1 MKFAIAAAGLATLGG
16 CPQQTDA
23 FVARIS
29 SITGTPQSALLGA
42 SREGPWQERR
52 EKRLGGRMMKMKSQA
67 TQAPAETAVTSSEDS
82 SKRVY
87 LLNEGNKDMKMLL
100 GGKGA
105 NLCEMAKLTLP
116 VPPAFIITT
125 ETCLEYFKEGTGDL
139 PKALDYSDALK
150 ALEEDTGKKF
160 GDPKKPLLV
169 SVRSGAPA
177 SMPGMMDTV
186 LNLGL
191 NDEIVQG
198 IIETT
203 GNERFAYDTYR
214 RFLNMYSDVVMG
226 LEKEPFEEVITE
238 MKKKKGIKLDVEMQA
253 ADWKEVVEEFKKLNP
268 NVPDDPREQLRG
280 AILAVF
286 RSWNNDRAIRY
297 RSYNGIPDEWGTA
310 VSVQAMAYGNM
321 NDGCGTGVAFS
332 RNPSTGENKF
342 FGEFLPNA
350 AGEDVVAGIRTPQPL
365 EEMAAKWPEVYDELF
380 KYQDKLENY
389 YGDMQDIEFT
399 VEDGRLYMLQC
410 RNGKRTAK
418 ASVKIAVDMV
428 KEGTLSERDAL
439 LRIPA
444 NQMDFFLHPTLDPSA
459 EKTLIAEGLPASP
472 GAATGKIVFTPDDAE
487 AMANVG
493 EDVILVRKETT
504 PEDIH
509 GMKSAQGVLTSLGGM
524 TSHAAV
530 VARGMGKCCVSGC
543 TAAEVDLSQK
553 TLTLGDRVLNEHD
566 VITVDGS
573 TGEVYLGTVDR
584 RSAAED
590 EDFQTVLKWADD
602 LRKLKVLTNA
612 DTPDQATTARN
623 LGSEGIGLCRTEHMF
638 FDPERISVMRAMIV
652 SEGREERIQHLNKM
666 AEFQR
671 EDVAAL
677 LKAMDGLPVTIRLL
691 DPPLHEFLPH
701 SKEDMQ
707 ALADTVGKPL
717 SVIED
722 RVAQLQEVN
731 PMLGFRGCRL
741 SVVYPEIT
749 EMQAKA
755 VAAGAAECKKAGLDP
770 RPEIMVPVVSTAR
783 ELKLIVP
790 RIEEA
795 VREELAETGQQVK
808 IPVGTMIELPRAC
821 QTADEIVETDGVSF
835 VSFGTN
841 DLTQS
846 VWGFSRDDAI
856 KFIGRYSE
864 QGLLD
869 FDPFAR
875 IDEDGVGGLV
885 SSALAKAREAA
896 PETKVGICGE
906 HGGEP
911 QSVKFFHDQ
920 SFDYVSCSPFRVP
933 IARIAAGQAAATELV
948 KAEEDKLYRES
959 ITNLKNLRKK
969 GSGSKKEQ

>member
-1 MKFAIAAAGLATLGG
+1 
-16 CPQQTDA
+16 
-23 FVARIS
+23 
-29 SITGTPQSALLGA
+29 
-42 SREGPWQERR
+42 
-52 EKRLGGRMMKMKSQA
+52 MKSQA
-67 TQAPAETAVTSSEDS
+67 TRVKADAPSGSAATDDV
-82 SKRVY
+82 KRVY
-87 LLNEGNKDMKMLL
+87 LLHEGNKDMKLLL

-105 NLCEMAKLTLP
+105 NLCEMAKLSLP
-116 VPPAFIITT
+116 VPPAFVITT
-125 ETCLEYFKEGTGDL
+125 ETCLEYFKEGTGNL
-139 PKALDYSDALK
+139 PAALNYEAELK
-150 ALEEDTGKKF
+150 VLEDDTGKKF
-160 GDPKKPLLV
+160 GDPSNPLLV

-191 NDEIVQG
+191 NDDIVQG
-198 IIETT
+198 IIDST

-214 RFLNMYSDVVMG
+214 RFLNMYSDVVMN
-226 LEKEPFEEVITE
+226 LDKEPFEEVITE
-238 MKKKKGIKLDVEMQA
+238 IKKKKGVKLDLEMEA
-253 ADWKEVVEEFKKLNP
+253 HDWKEVVDRFKKLNP
-268 NVPDDPREQLRG
+268 NVPTDPREQLRG
-280 AILAVF
+280 AVLAVF

-365 EEMAAKWPEVYDELF
+365 EEMAEKWPEVYAELY
-380 KYQDKLENY
+380 KYQEQLEKY

-399 VEDGRLYMLQC
+399 VENGRLYMLQC

-428 KEGTLSERDAL
+428 KEGTLTQSEAL

-459 EKTLIAEGLPASP
+459 DKTLIGEGLPASP

-487 AMANVG
+487 AMANIG

-509 GMKSAQGVLTSLGGM
+509 GMKSAQGVLTALGGM

-543 TAAEVDLSQK
+543 TAADVDIAGKSLK
-553 TLTLGDRVLNEHD
+553 LDGLELKEHD
-566 VITVDGS
+566 IITIDGS

-590 EDFQTVLKWADD
+590 EDFQTVLKWADEA
-602 LRKLKVLTNA
+602 RTLKVLTNA
-612 DTPDQATTARN
+612 DTPEQAATARS
-623 LGSEGIGLCRTEHMF
+623 LGAQGIGLCRSEHMF
-638 FDPERISVMRAMIV
+638 FDPERISAIRAMIV
-652 SEGREERIQHLNKM
+652 SEEKEERIRHLDTM
-666 AEFQR
+666 AVFQR
-671 EDVAAL
+671 EDIKGI
-677 LKAMDGLPVTIRLL
+677 LKEMDGLPVTVRLL

-701 SKEDMQ
+701 SIEDVQ

-717 SVIED
+717 SVVQD

-749 EMQAKA
+749 EMQARA
-755 VAAGAAECKKAGLDP
+755 VAAAAAANKKAGLDP
-770 RPEIMVPVVSTAR
+770 KPEIMVPVVSTAK
-783 ELKLIVP
+783 ELRLIVP
-790 RIEEA
+790 RIQAA
-795 VREELAETGQQVK
+795 VADELEKAGVK
-808 IPVGTMIELPRAC
+808 LDIPIGTMMELPRAC
-821 QTADEIVETDGVSF
+821 QTADQVVGTDGVEF
-835 VSFGTN
+835 MSFGTN

-856 KFIGRYSE
+856 KFIGRYQE

-875 IDEDGVGGLV
+875 IDEEGVGGLIRT
-885 SSALAKAREAA
+885 ALEKARAKQ
-896 PETKVGICGE
+896 PDTKVGICGE

-911 QSVKFFHDQ
+911 DSVQFFH
-920 SFDYVSCSPFRVP
+920 SLKFDYVSCSPFRVP
-933 IARIAAGQAAATELV
+933 IARISAGQAAASEAL
-948 KAEEDKLYRES
+948 EEKKLYRES
-959 ITNLKNLRKK
+959 ITNVKRAAIINAKK
-969 GSGSKKEQ
+969 TDKTD

>member
-1 MKFAIAAAGLATLGG
+1 MKLSFLAAVALSGSGYPSHAFVPKAGVLTSSTRSRVEPWAAA
-16 CPQQTDA
+16 
-23 FVARIS
+23 R
-29 SITGTPQSALLGA
+29 
-42 SREGPWQERR
+42 SRRPRGVS
-52 EKRLGGRMMKMKSQA
+52 MKSQA
-67 TQAPAETAVTSSEDS
+67 TPVKVETPPASRADDGI
-82 SKRVY
+82 KRVY
-87 LLNEGNKDMKMLL
+87 LLDEGNKDMKMLL

-105 NLCEMAKLTLP
+105 NLCEMAKLELP

-125 ETCLEYFKEGTGDL
+125 ETCLEYFKEATGDL
-139 PKALDYSDALK
+139 PKALNYEAQLR
-150 ALEEDTGKKF
+150 ALEDDTGKKF
-160 GDPKKPLLV
+160 GDTGGNALLV

-198 IIETT
+198 IIDAT

-214 RFLNMYSDVVMG
+214 RFLNMYSDVVME
-226 LEKEPFEEVITE
+226 LDKEPFEEVIDE
-238 MKKKKGIKLDVEMQA
+238 IKKKKGIKLDLEMEA
-253 ADWKEVVEEFKKLNP
+253 DDWKHVVAEFKKLNP
-268 NVPDDPREQLRG
+268 NVPTDPREQLRG

-365 EEMAAKWPEVYDELF
+365 EEMAQKWPEVYDELF
-380 KYQDKLENY
+380 KYQGQLEKY

-399 VEDGRLYMLQC
+399 VENGRLYMLQC

-428 KEGTLSERDAL
+428 KEGTLTEEEAL

-444 NQMDFFLHPTLDPSA
+444 NQMDFFLHPTLDPNA
-459 EKTLIAEGLPASP
+459 EKTRIGEGLPASP
-472 GAATGKIVFTPDDAE
+472 GAATGKVVFTPDDAE
-487 AMANVG
+487 AMANLG

-509 GMKSAQGVLTSLGGM
+509 GMKSAQGVLTALGGM

-543 TAAEVDLSQK
+543 TAAEVDGKAKILK
-553 TLTLGDRVLNEHD
+553 LGEVEVKEHD
-566 VITVDGS
+566 IITIDGS

-584 RSAAED
+584 RSATED
-590 EDFQTVLKWADD
+590 EDFQAVLKWADD

-612 DTPDQATTARN
+612 DTPEQASTARS
-623 LGSEGIGLCRTEHMF
+623 LGAQGIGLCRSEHMF
-638 FDPERISVMRAMIV
+638 FAPERISAMRAMIV
-652 SEGREERIQHLNKM
+652 STEKAERLEHLATM
-666 AEFQR
+666 AKFQA
-671 EDVAAL
+671 EDIAAI
-677 LKAMDGLPVTIRLL
+677 LKEMDGLPVTVRML

-701 SKEDMQ
+701 SPEEMQ

-717 SVIED
+717 SVVQD

-749 EMQAKA
+749 EMQARA
-755 VAAGAAECKKAGLDP
+755 ITSAAAANKKVGLDP
-770 RPEIMVPVVSTAR
+770 KPEIMVPVVSTAK
-783 ELKLIVP
+783 ELRLIVP
-790 RIEEA
+790 RIEAA
-795 VREELAETGQQVK
+795 VADELNKAGVELD
-808 IPVGTMIELPRAC
+808 IPIGTMMELPRAC
-821 QTADEIVETDGVSF
+821 VTADQIVGTDRVEF
-835 VSFGTN
+835 MSFGTN

-856 KFIGRYSE
+856 KFIGRYQQE
-864 QGLLD
+864 GLLD

-875 IDEDGVGGLV
+875 IDEEGVGSLIKT
-885 SSALAKAREAA
+885 ALEKARAKQ
-896 PETKVGICGE
+896 PETKIGVCGE

-911 QSVKFFHDQ
+911 NSVTFFHSQ
-920 SFDYVSCSPFRVP
+920 GFDYVSCSPFRVP
-933 IARIAAGQAAATELV
+933 IARISAGQAAATEELE
-948 KAEEDKLYRES
+948 KKEKKTAAGDGLYRSS
-959 ITNLKNLRKK
+959 ITNVKRAGKK
-969 GSGSKKEQ
+969 SD

>member
-1 MKFAIAAAGLATLGG
+1 MKLELLAAVAVAGGG
-16 CPQQTDA
+16 CPRADA
-23 FVARIS
+23 FVPVPSAVGGLTSTTRLMSAIS
-29 SITGTPQSALLGA
+29 TRPDRQGLAGDGA
-42 SREGPWQERR
+42 SRRR
-52 EKRLGGRMMKMKSQA
+52 RRRSAARDLGMKSQA
-67 TQAPAETAVTSSEDS
+67 TPVKTDAPASSATADS
-82 SKRVY
+82 TKRVY

-105 NLCEMAKLTLP
+105 NLCEMAKLELP

-139 PKALDYSDALK
+139 PKALDYEVQLK
-150 ALEEDTGKKF
+150 ALEDDTGKKF
-160 GDPKKPLLV
+160 GDPTTPLLV

-198 IIETT
+198 IIDTT

-214 RFLNMYSDVVMG
+214 RFLNMYSDVVM
-226 LEKEPFEEVITE
+226 EMDKEPFEEVIDKI
-238 MKKKKGIKLDVEMQA
+238 KKKKGIKLDLEMEA
-253 ADWKEVVEEFKKLNP
+253 SDWKQVVAEFKNLNP
-268 NVPDDPREQLRG
+268 NVPMDPREQLRG

-297 RSYNGIPDEWGTA
+297 RSYNGIPDAWGTA

-321 NDGCGTGVAFS
+321 NDACGTGVAFS

-342 FGEFLPNA
+342 FGEFLANA

-365 EEMAAKWPEVYDELF
+365 EEMAQKWPEVYAELF
-380 KYQDKLENY
+380 KYQEQLEKY

-399 VEDGRLYMLQC
+399 VENGRLYMLQC

-428 KEGTLSERDAL
+428 KEGTLSAQEAL

-444 NQMDFFLHPTLDPSA
+444 NQMDFFLHPTLDPKA
-459 EKTLIAEGLPASP
+459 KKTLIGEGLPASP

-487 AMANVG
+487 AMANLG
-493 EDVILVRKETT
+493 QDVILVRKETT

-509 GMKSAQGVLTSLGGM
+509 GMKSAQGVLTALGGM

-543 TAAEVDLSQK
+543 TAAEVDVKTK
-553 TLTLGDRVLNEHD
+553 TLTLGENKLKEHD
-566 VITVDGS
+566 VVTIDGS

-590 EDFQTVLKWADD
+590 EDFQAVLKWADD
-602 LRKLKVLTNA
+602 IRELKILTNA
-612 DTPDQATTARN
+612 DTPEQAATARG
-623 LGSEGIGLCRTEHMF
+623 LGAQGIGLCRSEHMF
-638 FDPERISVMRAMIV
+638 FAPERISAMRAMIV
-652 SEGREERIQHLNKM
+652 SERKKERLEHLETM
-666 AEFQR
+666 AAFQS
-671 EDVAAL
+671 EDISSI
-677 LKAMDGLPVTIRLL
+677 LKEMDGLPVTMRLL

-701 SKEDMQ
+701 SHEEMQ
-707 ALADTVGKPL
+707 SLADTVGKPL
-717 SVIED
+717 SVVKD

-749 EMQAKA
+749 EMQARA
-755 VAAGAAECKKAGLDP
+755 IASAAAANKKAGLDP
-770 RPEIMVPVVSTAR
+770 KPEIMVPVVSTAK
-783 ELKLIVP
+783 ELRLIVP
-790 RIEEA
+790 RIEAA
-795 VREELAETGQQVK
+795 VSDELRKANEELD
-808 IPVGTMIELPRAC
+808 IPIGTMMELPRAC
-821 QTADEIVETDGVSF
+821 VTADEIVGTEGVEF
-835 VSFGTN
+835 MSFGTN

-856 KFIGRYSE
+856 KFIGRYQE
-864 QGLLD
+864 Q
-869 FDPFAR
+869 
-875 IDEDGVGGLV
+875 
-885 SSALAKAREAA
+885 
-896 PETKVGICGE
+896 VGICGE

-911 QSVKFFHDQ
+911 KSVGFFH
-920 SFDYVSCSPFRVP
+920 SLGFDYVSCSPFRVP
-933 IARIAAGQAAATELV
+933 IARISAGQAAAQSML
-948 KAEEDKLYRES
+948 KKSAGDRLYRSS
-959 ITNLKNLRKK
+959 ITNVKRAGKK
-969 GSGSKKEQ
+969 SD